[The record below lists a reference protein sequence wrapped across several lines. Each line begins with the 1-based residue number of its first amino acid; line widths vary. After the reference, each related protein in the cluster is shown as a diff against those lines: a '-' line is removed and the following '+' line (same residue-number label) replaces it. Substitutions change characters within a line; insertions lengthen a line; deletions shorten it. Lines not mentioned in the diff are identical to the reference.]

1 MQSRLAFLCQC
12 LYLGEMGTLHDN
24 VLYKDGTPRPAFACA
39 CAQTRRRALPRAEFP
54 SAVPAAFS
62 ALLPVLLLCLWLGLA
77 GCAAKHSSESGG
89 EQSLSASTAPATG
102 TAGST
107 SATDSA
113 APHTPVLRYSAD
125 FAFAPAYAPPNTP
138 GHALDHAPQT
148 SPADGKTSAQADAP
162 PPELLRALNAGSLL
176 LKLKD
181 SPPDDMQG
189 LEFRIDKDEAEAL
202 RLLQAFGYYDGT
214 VQRTVLAPG
223 ETAPA
228 PAATAKDGDNAPA
241 APGTPATSG
250 ADPKGQS
257 KTALWRVYLT
267 LTPGP
272 RYTMGETVVHY
283 VDGPAPAPTSPDP
296 TTPASAAP
304 ASAVSPSKGL
314 ASDQAAALP
323 SSLEDAGLTAH
334 SPAEATRVLRA
345 VERLPE
351 ILGRRG
357 YPLAEVKGTRYA
369 VDKNTRQLFAT
380 VLVQAGPRARMGR
393 VVVRGD
399 SEVQPAYLEKLRPW
413 EQGTAWDQQWVEDY
427 RDLLVRQGLFRSI
440 ELHPEPAAATAQPAA
455 QASAAPTS
463 GAVAAPTG
471 TNAGTGTQGSAEPLP
486 SLQSSQPLSASSSP
500 TATPVYDLVA
510 TLADAPQRTVGGGLN
525 YESNRGPG
533 VQAYWE
539 HRNLLG
545 QGERFRAEA
554 SVWQDSQFARATFR
568 KPAFFDRSQEFT
580 AEAWLRNEDTDA
592 YTQRAGWLSAGLERR
607 LWGPLFASA
616 GVAVEGGDLKDPT
629 HPLRAYTMAGF
640 PLQVRY
646 EGASGP
652 GGAQLDP
659 ERGLRASL
667 GVRPSWGEYAGSF
680 FITPTRLTLS
690 GYLPLGNVG
699 TDADTGRAIP
709 RVVLAARGAAGTLW
723 RGDSQRIPASA
734 RYYGG
739 GGGSVRGYAYQ
750 SLGPRDHN
758 NDPLG
763 GASFAELSMEARV
776 RITENIAIVPFLD
789 GGNVYSGVTPG
800 FENDGRTTGLQ
811 WGAGLGLRYHTAVG
825 PLRLDVATPLNPR
838 EDDGKFFLYI
848 SIGQSF

>member
-1 MQSRLAFLCQC
+1 MP
-12 LYLGEMGTLHDN
+12 
-24 VLYKDGTPRPAFACA
+24 V
-39 CAQTRRRALPRAEFP
+39 RALILCL
-54 SAVPAAFS
+54 V
-62 ALLPVLLLCLWLGLA
+62 LGLLLGLT
-77 GCAAKHSSESGG
+77 GCASKSAPGEGQIPDASPDGAAAQSSPTNPAGAKSAGG
-89 EQSLSASTAPATG
+89 PL
-102 TAGST
+102 
-107 SATDSA
+107 
-113 APHTPVLRYSAD
+113 LRYSAD
-125 FAFAPAYAPPNTP
+125 FVYAPTP
-138 GHALDHAPQT
+138 PPSPTAPTTSPTPTT
-148 SPADGKTSAQADAP
+148 SPAPAASAAPAP
-162 PPELLRALNAGSLL
+162 PPELMRALNAASLL

-181 SPPDDMQG
+181 SPPDDVQG

-214 VQRTVLAPG
+214 ASRAVLGGAGANTASAQQSSAPDALQTSAAG
-223 ETAPA
+223 PAARMSAAEAAPA
-228 PAATAKDGDNAPA
+228 HASPADMQG
-241 APGTPATSG
+241 GTSADASKAG
-250 ADPKGQS
+250 AD
-257 KTALWRVYLT
+257 LWRVRLT
-267 LTPGP
+267 LTPGQ
-272 RYTMGETVVHY
+272 RYRVGETVVRY
-283 VDGPAPAPTSPDP
+283 VEGGDGL
-296 TTPASAAP
+296 PAS
-304 ASAVSPSKGL
+304 
-314 ASDQAAALP
+314 
-323 SSLEDAGLTAH
+323 LEEAGLPAGA
-334 SPAEATRVLRA
+334 PAEASRILQA

-351 ILGRRG
+351 MLGRRG

-369 VDKNTRQLFAT
+369 VDKDTRQLFAT
-380 VLVQAGPRARMGR
+380 VLVQTGPRARMGR
-393 VVVRGD
+393 VVMRGE
-399 SEVQPAYLEKLRPW
+399 SHVQPAYLEKLRPW
-413 EQGTAWDQQWVEDY
+413 EQGMEWDQRLVEDY

-440 ELHPEPAAATAQPAA
+440 ELHPEPAAAAAPAA
-455 QASAAPTS
+455 ADATASAAT
-463 GAVAAPTG
+463 ATA
-471 TNAGTGTQGSAEPLP
+471 NGSAERLV
-486 SLQSSQPLSASSSP
+486 LSESADTTTSATGATPPNAASVG

-568 KPAFFDRSQEFT
+568 KPAFLDRSQELT
-580 AEAWLRNEDTDA
+580 AEAWLRNEDTNA
-592 YTQRAGWLSAGLERR
+592 YTQRAAWVSAGLERR

-659 ERGLRASL
+659 ERGVRATL

-680 FITPTRLTLS
+680 FITPTRFTVS
-690 GYLPLGNVG
+690 GYVPLGTVG
-699 TDADTGRAIP
+699 VDADTGRVIP
-709 RVVLAARGAAGTLW
+709 RMVLAARGAAGTLW
-723 RGDSQRIPASA
+723 RGDSQRIPAAA

-750 SLGPRDHN
+750 SLGPRDRN

-763 GASFAELSMEARV
+763 GASFAEVSVEARV

-800 FENDGRTTGLQ
+800 FERDGTNTGLQ
-811 WGAGLGLRYHTAVG
+811 WGAGLGLRYHTVVG